1 MKFSLFALFS
11 LFLGIGSLAASAQ
24 VAPTKLAFIDTEA
37 FLDGKAGIN
46 KYVNAY
52 KSLADEFKAATD
64 EINNMNTRLNALS
77 KEAQAIQDKLNG
89 PALPGTDPTAL
100 RTSLEQKM
108 DEGQRL
114 QIDLKRKQEDT
125 KAKYEKREAA
135 VAVPIMREIG
145 AAIEVY
151 RKAKGY
157 DLILNAA
164 KLGESILGYEKSLD
178 ITDAFI
184 ADFNLKSGGAPVKP

>member
-1 MKFSLFALFS
+1 MKLRFIVVFSLSLFAC
-11 LFLGIGSLAASAQ
+11 AASADSQ
-24 VAPTKLAFIDTEA
+24 AVPTKLAFIDSGA
-37 FLDGKAGIN
+37 FADEKAGIT

-52 KSLADEFKAATD
+52 KGLVIEFKTATD
-64 EINNMNTRLNALS
+64 EINGIGTRLGALS

-89 PALPGTDPTAL
+89 PPAPGVDINVL
-100 RTSLEQKM
+100 RASLSQKL

-114 QIDLKRKQEDT
+114 QIDMKRKQEDL
-125 KAKYEKREAA
+125 KAKYEKRESA
-135 VAVPIMREIG
+135 VAVPVMREIG

-157 DLILNAA
+157 DLILDAA
-164 KLGESILGYEKSLD
+164 KLGESILGYDRSLD

-184 ADFNLKSGGAPVKP
+184 ADFNSKASGVPAK